1 MVFLFG
7 LDAFP
12 TLAPYLFVFHWNH
25 VARYAPSW
33 KIKVTTQVTF
43 HWKRNV
49 PHVARRRVAQRKEN
63 TLYIIG
69 KQLTLV
75 LARKTKTGKT
85 PCAWCKMALTSH
97 WYCDWLRIPRASS
110 GIFSQS
116 QHHPIGFCIKRKA
129 INKKNNCSAGNI
141 TEYSVRRMENSIPFA
156 AVSLVQFW
164 KG

>member
-1 MVFLFG
+1 MDFCLSCRMF
-7 LDAFP
+7 
-12 TLAPYLFVFHWNH
+12 FVTWGS
-25 VARYAPSW
+25 VAGYVTEWKTKRYGARGGKTSKPN
-33 KIKVTTQVTF
+33 
-43 HWKRNV
+43 RNTNQ
-49 PHVARRRVAQRKEN
+49 PLILIYR
-63 TLYIIG
+63 TYLYIIG

-129 INKKNNCSAGNI
+129 INRKNLLLWQLWNVPQEEWI
-141 TEYSVRRMENSIPFA
+141 TAFC
-156 AVSLVQFW
+156 LQQ
-164 KG
+164 

>member
-1 MVFLFG
+1 MRVLTIWELEKLKDIYFS
-7 LDAFP
+7 
-12 TLAPYLFVFHWNH
+12 TLHFYYF
-25 VARYAPSW
+25 R
-33 KIKVTTQVTF
+33 VTTQVTF

-49 PHVARRRVAQRKEN
+49 PHLAWRRVAQRKEN
-63 TLYIIG
+63 ILYIIG
-69 KQLTLV
+69 HQLTLV

-116 QHHPIGFCIKRKA
+116 QHHPFGFCIKRKA
-129 INKKNNCSAGNI
+129 INRKNNCSAGNI
-141 TEYSVRRMENSIPFA
+141 MEYSVWRLDNSILFA
-156 AVSLVQFW
+156 AVRLVQSW

>member
-1 MVFLFG
+1 MYR
-7 LDAFP
+7 
-12 TLAPYLFVFHWNH
+12 TLLVWLSGTP
-25 VARYAPSW
+25 
-33 KIKVTTQVTF
+33 
-43 HWKRNV
+43 
-49 PHVARRRVAQRKEN
+49 
-63 TLYIIG
+63 YIIG
-69 KQLTLV
+69 HQLTLV
-75 LARKTKTGKT
+75 IERKTKTGKT

-156 AVSLVQFW
+156 AVSLVQSW
-164 KG
+164 KERLYLLQEMFFMFIALKRMVLKLGVRSLFSIWNEELPFNED